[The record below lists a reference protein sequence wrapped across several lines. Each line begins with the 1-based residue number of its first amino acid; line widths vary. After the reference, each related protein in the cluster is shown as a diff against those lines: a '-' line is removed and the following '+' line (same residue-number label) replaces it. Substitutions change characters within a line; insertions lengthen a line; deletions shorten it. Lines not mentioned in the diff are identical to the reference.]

1 MGYGSCLTSIKSFIG
16 DFMMLRLAM
25 LSAFCALSLLYAL
38 TPISEVEIPRTAYKS
53 PYKFYL
59 LEKTKKINTYEA
71 TYKCIGSDSLWF
83 GKLEI
88 NCELRLVREVGE
100 SLASVKKI
108 TNNPSRAWYM
118 PVITSFQADMMHF
131 VCH

>member
-1 MGYGSCLTSIKSFIG
+1 
-16 DFMMLRLAM
+16 MMLRLAI

-71 TYKCIGSDSLWF
+71 TYNSTFAHKTKLFFGVSTDNSDKVLQF
-83 GKLEI
+83 
-88 NCELRLVREVGE
+88 
-100 SLASVKKI
+100 
-108 TNNPSRAWYM
+108 
-118 PVITSFQADMMHF
+118 F
-131 VCH
+131 